1 MRDRSFGRHAVY
13 VSGVAAMGIASAMLP
28 PAPFARHV
36 VADGDVARLA
46 MVLPIHRR
54 YAYHCH
60 RRRGYRKWCHQGARR
75 WFRKTPEWRRRR
87 REERT
92 VPAWPRP
99 QLVAPDRYRSI

>member
-1 MRDRSFGRHAVY
+1 MRDRSFGRLTIY
-13 VSGVAAMGIASAMLP
+13 MSGLTAIGIASAMLLP
-28 PAPFARHV
+28 GLVARHV
-36 VADGDVARLA
+36 VADRGAARLA

-87 REERT
+87 REERA